1 MMTNL
6 SLLNKLTI
14 KTIVIMILSVQ
25 STQSYGN
32 LTLTTRISIMNTIKK
47 ILIFTTTFIYHFVL
61 HVFFGANAKTQEK
74 SRAGEHAYTYDEINS
89 LPASDDPD
97 SIIRVFKE

>member
-1 MMTNL
+1 
-6 SLLNKLTI
+6 
-14 KTIVIMILSVQ
+14 MILSVQ
-25 STQSYGN
+25 STQRYGN
-32 LTLTTRISIMNTIKK
+32 LTLTTRISIMNAIKK